1 MLMRSNKDET
11 AVYGCHCR
19 GVIWLCACVGY
30 WSYCGVVLVNDPYP
44 GTVHTNAS
52 VNSTCAQPHP
62 PGYCGEFAR
71 LDSPGGG
78 AFANFALPGGR
89 AFANPRG
96 HSRAFDTHAVSY
108 QNITTQKVLQ
118 ETKQIGSSVKDM
130 NKL

>member
-1 MLMRSNKDET
+1 MEYRFNSRFSSSTNYANIGFSLQK
-11 AVYGCHCR
+11 
-19 GVIWLCACVGY
+19 
-30 WSYCGVVLVNDPYP
+30 YCGWI
-44 GTVHTNAS
+44 
-52 VNSTCAQPHP
+52 CAQPSP
-62 PGYCGEFAR
+62 RPGLLGAFAH
-71 LDSPGGG
+71 LVSPGDGT
-78 AFANFALPGGR
+78 FANFALPGGR